1 MVMPDR
7 ARFDNLIQVQCQ
19 WPGDSG
25 PTAFDWY
32 PAKAGL
38 TSRQAGGFADPEG
51 SRAQGLL
58 NSLAYNN
65 EMSIKF

>member
-1 MVMPDR
+1 MLMPDR
-7 ARFDNLIQVQCQ
+7 ARFDNSIQVQC
-19 WPGDSG
+19 PRSGDNG

-38 TSRQAGGFADPEG
+38 TSRQAGGCADPGG
-51 SRAQGLL
+51 SPVSDLL
-58 NSLAYNN
+58 NSLAYNA

>member
-7 ARFDNLIQVQCQ
+7 ARFDDSNKSSARS
-19 WPGDSG
+19 GDSG

-38 TSRQAGGFADPEG
+38 TSRQAGGFTDSAG
-51 SRAQGLL
+51 GHAQGLL
-58 NSLAYNN
+58 NSLAYNS